1 MAMTV
6 YDALAHAAQAAFA
19 EREPSEEARAA
30 KIRLAFTSFG
40 HADLMQTLAEALAQT
55 APAKGKKVS
64 QEG

>member
-6 YDALAHAAQAAFA
+6 YDALAIAAQAAFA

-40 HADLMQTLAEALAQT
+40 HSDLMPALAEALAPT
-55 APAKGKKVS
+55 APAKGKRTS